1 MTDPT
6 SPKCRYRI
14 NASGQKFCSC
24 RCLRTTEIKRT
35 TERGPI
41 GALAQGVLDARASWP
56 QSTLADLYD
65 PDLMPPNL
73 RKAHNTLDLAVDR
86 LYRKAP
92 FTSERERVEHL
103 FGLYEKLVA
112 PIEAAAKV
120 KVRKKKA

>member
-1 MTDPT
+1 M
-6 SPKCRYRI
+6 SPADEAR
-14 NASGQKFCSC
+14 
-24 RCLRTTEIKRT
+24 
-35 TERGPI
+35 I

-73 RKAHNTLDLAVDR
+73 RKCHNALDLAVDR

-103 FGLYEKLVA
+103 FGLYEKMVA
-112 PIEAAAKV
+112 PIEAAAKG
-120 KVRKKKA
+120 KAKRRKA